1 VVAAKG
7 GVFAQNGIVPYAKG
21 GIVDKPTYFPFS
33 RGIGLMGEAGP
44 EAIVP
49 LKRGK
54 DGKLGIAGGGGSTV
68 VNVSV
73 DAKGT
78 KVEGDTP
85 TASQLGK
92 LIGVAVKAELIKE
105 QRPGGLLS
113 N

>member
-1 VVAAKG
+1 
-7 GVFAQNGIVPYAKG
+7 
-21 GIVDKPTYFPFS
+21 
-33 RGIGLMGEAGP
+33 M
-44 EAIVP
+44 
-49 LKRGK
+49 
-54 DGKLGIAGGGGSTV
+54 AGGGGGTV

>member
-1 VVAAKG
+1 
-7 GVFAQNGIVPYAKG
+7 
-21 GIVDKPTYFPFS
+21 
-33 RGIGLMGEAGP
+33 MGEAGP
-44 EAIVP
+44 EAIMP

-54 DGKLGIAGGGGSTV
+54 GGRLGVEVAGGGSKTTNVV
-68 VNVSV
+68 VNV

-92 LIGVAVKAELIKE
+92 LIGGAIKAELIKE